1 MGAWPGRPRSKRVP
15 CRHRNPSTMFSTHW
29 LHSNIACA
37 DRLHSVTRSTAVC
50 KTAIYRTHRFTW
62 LQEQRGDQRPQR
74 HPHVKPHV
82 PVARNI
88 LSSVLTGSGRDEDL
102 PTTHFERQILRSEA
116 TCSETAEEP
125 LTQAAEVQLQR
136 QVANLLQGG
145 QIYRDDD
152 ERGRLDHC

>member
-82 PVARNI
+82 PVARNVGDTVI
-88 LSSVLTGSGRDEDL
+88 QPCRWQEGSVLPPCSRIL
-102 PTTHFERQILRSEA
+102 HFE
-116 TCSETAEEP
+116 
-125 LTQAAEVQLQR
+125 
-136 QVANLLQGG
+136 
-145 QIYRDDD
+145 YRF
-152 ERGRLDHC
+152 